1 MYAIEINN
9 ISKIYRYYPKPLD
22 RLKEAIFRRPFHQ
35 QINSL
40 QGISFTVAFGESIG
54 IVGENGAGKSTLL
67 KLMAGTVAPSSGEI
81 VKRGRVAALLELGAG
96 FHPEFTGRQN
106 IYLNASLMG
115 LNQSEIKSKE
125 SEIVDFAEL
134 GQFIDRPI
142 RTYSSGM
149 VVRLAFS
156 IATSVDPDI
165 LIIDE
170 ALSVGD
176 QYFQKKCVDR
186 MMDFK
191 KQGKN
196 IILCSHAMFLVNM
209 LCSRAIWIERGI
221 VRQQGIATH
230 VTAAYENYSREK
242 SGQQSQPIPTEEMT
256 DNQENQL
263 PVRITAITLN
273 GRKGPIQL
281 GYREEL
287 QIVID
292 YEASDDRFF
301 WVAAGIRRND
311 DLICHAVCM
320 SRDFSKPLSGKGAGK
335 VALKYATLPLLYG
348 EYSVVGVILDDTEL
362 HCYHKLQSAPFS
374 IMPQNKWTAEMGLL
388 ELQHEWVVG

>member
-1 MYAIEINN
+1 MYALEINN
-9 ISKIYRYYPKPLD
+9 ISKIYRFYPKPLD

-35 QINSL
+35 QIHSL

-54 IVGENGAGKSTLL
+54 IIGENGAGKSTLL
-67 KLMAGTVAPSSGEI
+67 KIIAGTVAPSSGDMR
-81 VKRGRVAALLELGAG
+81 KRGRVAALLELGAG
-96 FHPEFTGRQN
+96 FHQEFTGRQN

-115 LNQSEIKSKE
+115 LNQSEIKLKE
-125 SEIVDFAEL
+125 SEIIDFAEL

-186 MMDFK
+186 MMAFK
-191 KQGKN
+191 ERGKN

-209 LCSRAIWIERGI
+209 LCTQALWIERGL
-221 VRQQGIATH
+221 VREQGIATH
-230 VTAAYENYSREK
+230 VTAAYENYSRER
-242 SGQQSQPIPTEEMT
+242 SMQQSQPIISEEMIEK
-256 DNQENQL
+256 QAHQL
-263 PVRITAITLN
+263 PLRITAITLN

-281 GYREEL
+281 GYREDL
-287 QIVID
+287 QIVIE
-292 YEASDDRFF
+292 YEASDDRAF

-320 SRDFSKPLSGKGAGK
+320 SRDVSEPLSGQGAGK
-335 VALKYATLPLLYG
+335 VTLKYASLPLLYG
-348 EYSVVGVILDDTEL
+348 KYTVVGIILDDTEL
-362 HCYHKLQSAPFS
+362 HCYHKFQSAPFS
-374 IMPQNKWTAEMGLL
+374 IMPQKKWTAEMGLL
-388 ELQHEWVVG
+388 ELEHEWVIG

>member
-1 MYAIEINN
+1 MYAIEIINVY
-9 ISKIYRYYPKPLD
+9 KTYRYYPKPLD

-35 QINSL
+35 QINSV
-40 QGISFTVAFGESIG
+40 QGISFSVAFGGSIG
-54 IVGENGAGKSTLL
+54 IIGENGAGKSTLL
-67 KLMAGTVAPSSGEI
+67 KLIAGTVMPSSGDI
-81 VKRGRVAALLELGAG
+81 IKRGRVAALLELGAG

-125 SEIVDFAEL
+125 SEIVDFAEI

-149 VVRLAFS
+149 VLRLAFS

-165 LIIDE
+165 LVIDE

-186 MMDFK
+186 MMAFK
-191 KQGKN
+191 QQGKN
-196 IILCSHAMFLVNM
+196 IILCSHAMFMVNM
-209 LCSRAIWIERGI
+209 LCDRALWIDHGI
-221 VRQQGIATH
+221 VREHGIATH

-242 SGQQSQPIPTEEMT
+242 SVQESQTIVPDEKIEI
-256 DNQENQL
+256 QENPL

-281 GYREEL
+281 GYREDL
-287 QIVID
+287 QIVIE

-301 WVAAGIRRND
+301 WPAAGIRRND

-320 SRDFSKPLSGKGAGK
+320 SRVFSKPLSGKGAGK
-335 VALKYATLPLLYG
+335 VTLKYTALPLLHG

-362 HCYHKLQSAPFS
+362 YCYHKIQSSPFS

-388 ELQHEWVVG
+388 ELEHEWVIG